1 MLQSLPF
8 QFMSLSAIFEV
19 QNRILYS
26 ALLRGFL
33 VPHVFQNIGEGNT
46 IWRDF

>member
-8 QFMSLSAIFEV
+8 RFMSLSAIFEV

-26 ALLRGFL
+26 ALLQGYL
-33 VPHVFQNIGEGNT
+33 VLHSIPEY
-46 IWRDF
+46 W